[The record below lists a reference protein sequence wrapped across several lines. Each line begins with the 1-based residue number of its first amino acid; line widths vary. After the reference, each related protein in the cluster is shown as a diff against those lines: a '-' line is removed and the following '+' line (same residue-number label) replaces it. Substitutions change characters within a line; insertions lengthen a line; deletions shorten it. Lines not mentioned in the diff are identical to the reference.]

1 MRIPAF
7 IAAIREN
14 GTISSKTVV
23 PIPIQAT
30 AASTPTL
37 NPFVALDHFITEPEL
52 PIRSATVIPG
62 QWMNFII

>member
-37 NPFVALDHFITEPEL
+37 NPFVASHHVITEPEL
-52 PIRSATVIPG
+52 PIRSATVNPG
-62 QWMNFII
+62 Q